1 MLPAGFAGDPNT
13 VVVTRQLRTSW
24 CVDAPTFASAH
35 ERTEKHKDRT
45 IMNIRTTSITLGL
58 WATSALVTASA
69 SASMRHSAPTRGPR
83 QLTVSAL
90 STASISEGIVTVT
103 DSSGATV
110 LTLANNAAALAN
122 AMSWVNDHS
131 ASGTYGVRAPSGRYN
146 GFETVDN
153 ADLTWGNSPGVIDLY
168 GGMRVRAAGQMLFE
182 IAGTNNSAAPTAGA
196 VQCDTVLAD
205 GNILY
210 EGRLSVALLSGF
222 TPALGNSFQL
232 IATTAGKTVTWS
244 GTLDAPTLTGG
255 LTWQVSVA
263 PSTLTG
269 FGGDSLYLTV
279 VPTPGALALLGP
291 AGIIGARRR
300 RN

>member
-1 MLPAGFAGDPNT
+1 
-13 VVVTRQLRTSW
+13 
-24 CVDAPTFASAH
+24 
-35 ERTEKHKDRT
+35 
-45 IMNIRTTSITLGL
+45 MNIRTTNITLGI
-58 WATSALVTASA
+58 WATSALISASA
-69 SASMRHSAPTRGPR
+69 SA
-83 QLTVSAL
+83 
-90 STASISEGIVTVT
+90 GIVTVT
-103 DSSGATV
+103 DSSGVTV
-110 LTLANNAAALAN
+110 LTTANSAAALAE
-122 AMSWVNDHS
+122 AMTWVNDHS
-131 ASGTYGVRAPSGRYN
+131 ASGTYGVRAESGRYD

-205 GNILY
+205 GNIVY

-222 TPALGNSFQL
+222 TPAFGNSFQL

-244 GTLDAPTLTGG
+244 GTLDALPLAAG
-255 LTWQVSVA
+255 LAWQVSVA
-263 PSTLTG
+263 PSTMAGYTG
-269 FGGDSLYLTV
+269 QSLYLTV
-279 VPTPGALALLGP
+279 VPAPGALALLAT